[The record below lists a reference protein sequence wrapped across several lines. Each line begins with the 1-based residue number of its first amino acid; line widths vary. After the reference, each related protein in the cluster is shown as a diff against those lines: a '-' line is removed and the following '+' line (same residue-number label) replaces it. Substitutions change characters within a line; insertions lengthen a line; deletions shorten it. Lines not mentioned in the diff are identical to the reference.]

1 MNLKKL
7 LSKDNI
13 FLDLKADTKEE
24 VIEEIIDR
32 LVATG
37 KIKDRNAALKAILER
52 ERKMSTGMENGIALP
67 HGKNNSVDK
76 LITAIAVKKEG
87 VDFDSMDKKP
97 AKIFVLTLSPLN
109 RTGPHIQFLAETSK
123 LLRDAKAREKVL
135 SAKTPKEVIRLFNE

>member
-1 MNLKKL
+1 MNLRKL

-13 FLDLKADTKEE
+13 FLDLKSNTKEE
-24 VIEEIIDR
+24 IIEEIIDR
-32 LVATG
+32 LVASG

-87 VDFDSMDKKP
+87 VDFDSIDKKP

-123 LLRDAKAREKVL
+123 LLRDSETREKVL
-135 SAKTPKEVIRLFNE
+135 SAKTPKEIIRLFNE